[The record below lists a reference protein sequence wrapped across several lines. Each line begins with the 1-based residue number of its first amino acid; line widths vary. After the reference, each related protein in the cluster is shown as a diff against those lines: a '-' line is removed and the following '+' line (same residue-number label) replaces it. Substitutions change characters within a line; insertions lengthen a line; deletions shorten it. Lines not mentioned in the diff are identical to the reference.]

1 MSKEQPKPRYK
12 VRVIP
17 YHRPLAYK
25 QTASEWSNLSYM
37 VNYSSRNGS
46 FIFISKL
53 S

>member
-1 MSKEQPKPRYK
+1 MSGQTKKARYRI
-12 VRVIP
+12 RVIP

-25 QTASEWSNLSYM
+25 QTASEWDNLTYR

-46 FIFISKL
+46 FIFITKL